1 MLLTLSPSQFEIKN
15 TLFSE
20 KVENKVINNSDF
32 YRIIYSDDISILSGI
47 NIYFNLNNI
56 SIEKYFNKIKCCI
69 LDNSNTT
76 VINLLKNIENDILDK
91 LEIPIKNKKKIL
103 NIASQ
108 FNNEYI
114 KIYTSKYVSYGKK
127 TTLGLLLKISGIWES
142 TDEYGLTFRFF
153 IY

>member
-69 LDNSNTT
+69 LDNSNVT
-76 VINLLKNIENDILDK
+76 VIDLLKNIENDILDK
-91 LEIPIKNKKKIL
+91 LEIPIKNKIL